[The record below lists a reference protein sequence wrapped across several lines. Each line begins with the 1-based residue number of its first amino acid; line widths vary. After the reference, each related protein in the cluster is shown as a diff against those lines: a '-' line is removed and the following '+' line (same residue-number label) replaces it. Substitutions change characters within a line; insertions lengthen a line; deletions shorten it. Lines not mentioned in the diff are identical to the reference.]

1 MIRKVAP
8 FLLMLSSSTQS
19 GAVESPATVVV
30 PPVELPGATG
40 TVTPPVEGGVLVV
53 GVEASTFVT
62 VDGWLAVS
70 DLLATCA
77 SGTNGSRPMLPLK
90 GFGSA
95 IGLCAV
101 PAVLPAEVSVP
112 APGAG
117 CDAAGTGPVS
127 VSPLPPF
134 SRKNA
139 ATRRTTTPSAAPTTA
154 SLRRLP
160 SSPPSSNAVGS
171 NAVGGSTTAVPP
183 NGLVC
188 SVMVRISYCA
198 GAGAAGLLGTAGVCA
213 AAAGDSK
220 TLPVMTAL
228 SAPGGT
234 FLPVALVCADVPV
247 DEAPAP
253 PTGESDHCW
262 TVIARVSFSI
272 CWKKLS
278 TL

>member
-101 PAVLPAEVSVP
+101 PAGLPAGGSVP
-112 APGAG
+112 SPRARG
-117 CDAAGTGPVS
+117 DAAGAGPLS
-127 VSPLPPF
+127 PAPLPPF
-134 SRKNA
+134 RREKA
-139 ATRRTTTPSAAPTTA
+139 ATRRT
-154 SLRRLP
+154 
-160 SSPPSSNAVGS
+160 
-171 NAVGGSTTAVPP
+171 
-183 NGLVC
+183 
-188 SVMVRISYCA
+188 
-198 GAGAAGLLGTAGVCA
+198 
-213 AAAGDSK
+213 
-220 TLPVMTAL
+220 
-228 SAPGGT
+228 
-234 FLPVALVCADVPV
+234 
-247 DEAPAP
+247 AP
-253 PTGESDHCW
+253 PRAG
-262 TVIARVSFSI
+262 
-272 CWKKLS
+272 
-278 TL
+278 